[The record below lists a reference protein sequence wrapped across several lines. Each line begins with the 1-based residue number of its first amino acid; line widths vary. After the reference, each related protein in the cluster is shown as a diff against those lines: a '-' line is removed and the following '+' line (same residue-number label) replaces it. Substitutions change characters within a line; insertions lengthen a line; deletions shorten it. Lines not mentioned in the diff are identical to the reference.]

1 MGRSGNEVGV
11 GGGGGSNEDGF
22 YGYSPIQVAL
32 GYLVRHRG
40 VGVVPG
46 TTDASHLAENSPSS
60 LGGMRMF
67 SPREVLDIETA
78 LLALVNGEDAAVAPV
93 AAGGAIAALGSVH
106 RGVVGGEGDDVSDGG
121 GEGGV
126 VATFLNAL
134 PRSPPR
140 SVRMFLV
147 HPDTG
152 EQVQLSHAI
161 PPGRSGRLFANV
173 GDVLV
178 AYDGYGSA
186 VGKFLVEGPSGSS
199 SSSSS
204 SSSSLGNESNNSGG
218 SVDFVVEESCRREG
232 ERRETDPRSNRKGVD
247 PFGDIITR
255 LFCAT

>member
-1 MGRSGNEVGV
+1 
-11 GGGGGSNEDGF
+11 
-22 YGYSPIQVAL
+22 VAL

-78 LLALVNGEDAAVAPV
+78 LLALVNGEDAAVAPD
-93 AAGGAIAALGSVH
+93 AAGGAI
-106 RGVVGGEGDDVSDGG
+106 GVVWGEGDDVSDGG
-121 GEGGV
+121 GEGGGV
-126 VATFLNAL
+126 VATFHNAL

-147 HPDTG
+147 HPHTG
-152 EQVQLSHAI
+152 EQVQLSRAI
-161 PPGRSGRLFANV
+161 PPGRSGRLIANV

-178 AYDGYGSA
+178 AYDGCGSA
-186 VGKFLVEGPSGSS
+186 VGKFLVEGPSG
-199 SSSSS
+199 SSS

-218 SVDFVVEESCRREG
+218 SVDFVVEES
-232 ERRETDPRSNRKGVD
+232 S
-247 PFGDIITR
+247 
-255 LFCAT
+255 

>member
-1 MGRSGNEVGV
+1 MAHPSRCARLERIGAGRGGLGETAGLEGGGGGDSSGGVGRSGNEVGV
-11 GGGGGSNEDGF
+11 GGGGSNEDGF

-32 GYLVRHRG
+32 GYLVHHRC

-60 LGGMRMF
+60 LGRMRMF
-67 SPREVLDIETA
+67 SPREVLDIETT
-78 LLALVNGEDAAVAPV
+78 LANGEDAVATDAV
-93 AAGGAIAALGSVH
+93 GGVVAALGSVH
-106 RGVVGGEGDDVSDGG
+106 QGVVGGEGDDLSDGG
-121 GEGGV
+121 EEGGV

-161 PPGRSGRLFANV
+161 PPGRSGRLIANV

-178 AYDGYGSA
+178 AYDAHGSA
-186 VGKFLVEGPSGSS
+186 VGKFLVEGPSGSVS
-199 SSSSS
+199 T
-204 SSSSLGNESNNSGG
+204 SSSLGNESNNSGG
-218 SVDFVVEESCRREG
+218 SVDFVVEES
-232 ERRETDPRSNRKGVD
+232 S
-247 PFGDIITR
+247 
-255 LFCAT
+255 